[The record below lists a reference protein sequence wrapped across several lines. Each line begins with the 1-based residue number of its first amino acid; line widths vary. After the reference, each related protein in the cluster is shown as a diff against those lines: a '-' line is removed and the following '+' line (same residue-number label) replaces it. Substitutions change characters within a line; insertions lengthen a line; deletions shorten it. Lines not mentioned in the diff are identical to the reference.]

1 MLARAFEW
9 RDLSYLHAFRAQ
21 TLFLDSALV
30 LTRGPLQVLGTML
43 SAVFP
48 SAGLFTA
55 VAQDE
60 RHPRARLIGQLA
72 RLKGLP
78 AARLTFLSPER
89 FAREAYF
96 IPLLTLLARQAAAGN
111 ALRLLAEV
119 ESDHAALS
127 LLRKGGFLPY
137 GKQRI
142 WRFSPDSIAVAE
154 KDALWRIANRQDAF
168 AVQQLYA
175 RLAPPAVQG
184 VLSRLPDAE
193 TGLVYARDGEVLG
206 YASLQYGLRGVFVR
220 PLLQPDLDT
229 AVFRSM
235 LGTLASLSF
244 LRSRPLYLAVTAE
257 QGWLETSLE
266 DLGAQPGSE
275 QTLLFK
281 SLTASSVR
289 QTGPLLHSPG
299 LSGPIV
305 F

>member
-1 MLARAFEW
+1 MLARPFEW

-30 LTRGPLQVLGTML
+30 LTRGPLQVLGAML
-43 SAVFP
+43 SAMLP

-60 RHPRARLIGQLA
+60 RHPRARLIGQIA

-119 ESDHAALS
+119 ESGHATLS
-127 LLRKGGFLPY
+127 LLRKGGFVPY

-142 WRFSPDSIAVAE
+142 WRFSPDSLVAP
-154 KDALWRIANRQDAF
+154 KNDARWRIANRQDAF

-184 VLSRLPDAE
+184 ALPRLPDAE
-193 TGLVYARDGEVLG
+193 TGLVYARENAVLG

-220 PLLQPDLDT
+220 PWLQPNLEV
-229 AVFRSM
+229 AVFHSL

-244 LRSRPLYLAVTAE
+244 LRGRPLYVAVTAE
-257 QGWLETSLE
+257 QGWLEAPLE
-266 DLGAQPGSE
+266 ALGAQPGAE
-275 QTLLFK
+275 QTLLVK
-281 SLTASSVR
+281 PLTVPPLR
-289 QTGPLLHSPG
+289 QTSPLLNSAH
-299 LSGPIV
+299 LSGPIA